1 MDNYIFELSD
11 QVERKSVS
19 YQNRFGIT
27 LSADL
32 YVRKEFDS
40 MKKYPAIVIG
50 GPYGGTKEQG
60 PGI

>member
-32 YVRKEFDS
+32 YVRKEWS
-40 MKKYPAIVIG
+40 VV
-50 GPYGGTKEQG
+50 
-60 PGI
+60 